1 MSVLSYYNRGDIMNF
16 SDKLVFLLSVTHTSN
31 IKLAKAIN
39 VDPSMISRLRKGR
52 RNIPRNI
59 NHIKAMAKY
68 FAKRCNGEYQR
79 FTLAEILGMERIR
92 TFTEEQLIEDV
103 LLEWLSGTM
112 NDGINNAGLFL
123 RAIDCCMI
131 PNNKG
136 ESDIDK
142 NDVFNL
148 DSKRIKHVEDGINT
162 RQKAGIGT
170 FFKQDT
176 GAKKILHYK
185 DNNR

>member
-16 SDKLVFLLSVTHTSN
+16 ADKLVFLLSVTHTSN

-142 NDVFNL
+142 NDVLIWTPKELN
-148 DSKRIKHVEDGINT
+148 KWKME
-162 RQKAGIGT
+162 
-170 FFKQDT
+170 
-176 GAKKILHYK
+176 
-185 DNNR
+185 